1 MRRPKFSSLLS
12 LGRALS
18 VLTLVGIVAIV
29 PVALGGGDHRRVHRA
44 PPNPLRGDRLYVN
57 PASSAARQVA
67 TWRATGD
74 TADADV
80 LQRIAAQPTAT
91 WLANADSAGGTGQLV
106 SAAQRAGAVPVL
118 VLYEIPN
125 RDCHGYSSG
134 GASDAAA
141 YLAWV
146 RQVSAGI
153 AGRPAIVLLEPD
165 ALAQAASG
173 CIPPAEATARYALL
187 RSAVAILKS
196 QPRVHVYLDAGHAG
210 WLPAERIA
218 GPLLRAG
225 VRSADGF
232 ALNVASFQTTN
243 ASIAYG
249 RLLSRRL
256 GGSHFVIDTSR
267 NGSGPPVGVSGTDR
281 WCNPPGRSLG
291 PPPSTDTHVPLLDAY
306 LWVKYPGASDGECH
320 PGDPAA
326 GVWWP
331 DYALAL
337 ARGTSGA

>member
-1 MRRPKFSSLLS
+1 MRPRKLS
-12 LGRALS
+12 LAFLGRVLPVLALA
-18 VLTLVGIVAIV
+18 VIVAVV
-29 PVALGGGDHRRVHRA
+29 PVALGGADRPRAHRGS
-44 PPNPLRGDRLYVN
+44 PDPLRGIRLYVD
-57 PASSAARQVA
+57 PASFAARQVA
-67 TWRATGD
+67 IWRAAGD
-74 TADADV
+74 TADAA
-80 LQRIAAQPTAT
+80 LLWRIAAQPTAK
-91 WLANADSAGGTGQLV
+91 WLADAGSAGSTDRLV
-106 SAAQRAGAVPVL
+106 SAAQRAGSVRLL
-118 VLYEIPN
+118 VLYDIPN

-134 GASDAAA
+134 GAANAAA
-141 YLAWV
+141 YLELV

-165 ALAQAASG
+165 AIDHAESG
-173 CIPPAEATARYALL
+173 CISVAEAKVRYGLL

-196 QPRVHVYLDAGHAG
+196 QPRVHVYLDAGNPG
-210 WLPAERIA
+210 WLPAERMV

-232 ALNVASFQTTN
+232 AVNVANFQTTT

-267 NGSGPPVGVSGTDR
+267 NGSGPPAAVSGTAQ

-291 PPPSTDTHVPLLDAY
+291 RAPSTDTHVPLLDAY

-337 ARGTSGA
+337 ARGRR